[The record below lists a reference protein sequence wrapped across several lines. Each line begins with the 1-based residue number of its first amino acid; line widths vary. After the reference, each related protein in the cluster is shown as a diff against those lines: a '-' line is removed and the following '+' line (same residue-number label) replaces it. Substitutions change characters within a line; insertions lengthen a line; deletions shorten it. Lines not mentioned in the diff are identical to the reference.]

1 MSTAVV
7 AAAFFL
13 AGPSV
18 ALEERALAQVVD
30 PAAATD
36 RARDPVPVVTP
47 QTDTLPQAAEA
58 ASLPRESSETT
69 AVTERTIDSAQDQDD
84 IVVTARPRHAPG
96 DPLQAVNAQSFAVT
110 QAVDQAVVAPVAMT
124 YQRAV
129 PAPVRDAIRHFFNNL
144 AEPVAFLNFLVQLK
158 PGKAAETAGRFALN
172 TTIGVAGM
180 VDVARK
186 KPFKLPRRPNGF
198 ANTLGYYGVKPGPFL
213 FLPLIGPTTVR
224 DLIGLGIDRM
234 VLPSVFGQPFNQ
246 PTYTIPASI
255 VGSLDYRVEFDTQLR
270 KMKDAPDPYAASR
283 KNYLESRQAEIDA
296 LHGRRPEQPVRRRT
310 LPVLP

>member
-1 MSTAVV
+1 MRRLLLVSAMPWQTSTMTAQLVKRV
-7 AAAFFL
+7 W
-13 AGPSV
+13 S
-18 ALEERALAQVVD
+18 RAILGSK
-30 PAAATD
+30 
-36 RARDPVPVVTP
+36 TP
-47 QTDTLPQAAEA
+47 QIAG
-58 ASLPRESSETT
+58 S
-69 AVTERTIDSAQDQDD
+69 D
-84 IVVTARPRHAPG
+84 IPFV
-96 DPLQAVNAQSFAVT
+96 
-110 QAVDQAVVAPVAMT
+110 
-124 YQRAV
+124 
-129 PAPVRDAIRHFFNNL
+129 FNNL

-158 PGKAAETAGRFALN
+158 PGKAAETAGRFAIN

-186 KPFKLPRRPNGF
+186 KPFRLPHRPNGF

-255 VGSLDYRVEFDTQLR
+255 VSSLDYRAEFDTQIR
-270 KMKDAPDPYAASR
+270 KMRDAPDPYAAFR

-296 LHGRRPEQPVRRRT
+296 LHGRRPEQPVQRRT
-310 LPVLP
+310 LPVLL